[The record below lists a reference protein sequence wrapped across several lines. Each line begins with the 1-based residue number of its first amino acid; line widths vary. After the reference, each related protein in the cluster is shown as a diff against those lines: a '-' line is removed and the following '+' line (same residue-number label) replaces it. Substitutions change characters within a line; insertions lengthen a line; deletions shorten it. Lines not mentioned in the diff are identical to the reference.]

1 MTQAAT
7 QWTTSGTAI
16 SHLLVSPDRI
26 DRSTLLDTHR
36 YTEYAQQ
43 DSVNELGYG
52 SHRSRVGTASELTQ
66 FSESHAM
73 YAAANLC
80 DTPSLPQL
88 ASCTT
93 QQQMQST
100 EIRPLQ
106 QHAHS
111 PELQQN
117 IVLTI
122 QRHLQQWSPHQF
134 QQFTSQPQ
142 QLASQSTQH
151 LASEQLQLPQMSP
164 EQLQQTMST
173 AARLLRCYWAA
184 VTQISVKQLCH
195 LHSTSQPV
203 TCSTQSHLLL
213 SAKHNHG
220 QGSQDSTVVLT
231 HHAKYEPLAILLGK
245 CQSSQQLHQ
254 FTLQQLQQLQKSVS
268 LQSASHQQLAL
279 RQPHALR
286 NNISYIRLVSSSP
299 PTVQQH
305 IQRASAVLQLEQLV
319 SDIQ

>member
-1 MTQAAT
+1 
-7 QWTTSGTAI
+7 
-16 SHLLVSPDRI
+16 
-26 DRSTLLDTHR
+26 
-36 YTEYAQQ
+36 
-43 DSVNELGYG
+43 
-52 SHRSRVGTASELTQ
+52 
-66 FSESHAM
+66 M

-100 EIRPLQ
+100 EIRALQ

-111 PELQQN
+111 PKLQQN

-164 EQLQQTMST
+164 EQLQQTMAT
-173 AARLLRCYWAA
+173 AVRLFRCYWAA

-195 LHSTSQPV
+195 LHSTSQPI
-203 TCSTQSHLLL
+203 TCSTQSHLL

-220 QGSQDSTVVLT
+220 QGSQDCTVVLT
-231 HHAKYEPLAILLGK
+231 HHAKYDPLAILLDK

-254 FTLQQLQQLQKSVS
+254 FTLRQLQQLQKLVS

-286 NNISYIRLVSSSP
+286 NIISLVSSSP

-305 IQRASAVLQLEQLV
+305 IQRAPAVLQL
-319 SDIQ
+319 